1 LIYYRQKIGSFAET
15 FENCSVIILLGEN
28 YSLLQKD
35 AKKISDA
42 LAGKNAD
49 EEMRVNKYFN
59 QEINEKRNE
68 IITSLK
74 TKSFFPGRQIIL
86 LNELYEKD
94 HKIITEID
102 TEWQNNDAITIVTM
116 NALSKKSDFIK
127 LLASSDRIAVVNYTN
142 SKIDR
147 DFFVKRLTYAG
158 INFSGKEVLDAL
170 IDFANF
176 TPENIL
182 ENEFKKLM
190 LFKLYD
196 DKPLS
201 VDDFFDIISINY
213 EVKELSLAVALAER
227 NIIQLEKSLSAFFS
241 YSKSPISILQ
251 FVSAYF
257 YKLSLIKLYG
267 PTSFEV
273 RREYPFLIAHD
284 LEKAKQHVNQWSL
297 QQISQATDSLTA
309 SDLKLRTYTSFF
321 HRSILTQC
329 LHKIMEI

>member
-1 LIYYRQKIGSFAET
+1 MIYYRQKIDSLTEIFAK
-15 FENCSVIILLGEN
+15 CSVIVLLGEN

-42 LAGKNAD
+42 LAGKIAD
-49 EEMRVNKYFN
+49 EEMRLKKYYN
-59 QEINEKRNE
+59 HEINEKRNE

-86 LNELYEKD
+86 LNDLYDKD
-94 HKIITEID
+94 YKIITEID
-102 TEWQNNDAITIVTM
+102 AEWQNDDAITVITM
-116 NALSKKSDFIK
+116 NALSKKPEFIK
-127 LLASSDRIAVVNYTN
+127 LFASSDRIAVVNYTD
-142 SKIDR
+142 SRIDR
-147 DFFVKRLTYAG
+147 DFLVKRLTDAG
-158 INFSGKEVLDAL
+158 INFSGKEVLDVL

-182 ENEFKKLM
+182 ENELEKLM
-190 LFKLYD
+190 LYD
-196 DKPLS
+196 DEPLS

-227 NIIQLEKSLSAFFS
+227 NITELEKNLSTFFS
-241 YSKSPISILQ
+241 YSKSPISILH

-284 LEKAKQHVNQWSL
+284 LEKAKQHVKQWSL
-297 QQISQATDSLTA
+297 QQISCATDSLTA
-309 SDLKLRTYTSFF
+309 SDLKLRKYPSLFQ
-321 HRSILTQC
+321 RSILTHC

>member
-1 LIYYRQKIGSFAET
+1 LIYYRQKIDSFAET
-15 FENCSVIILLGEN
+15 FEKCSVIVLIGEN

-49 EEMRVNKYFN
+49 SEMRVKKFFN

-68 IITSLK
+68 IIISLK
-74 TKSFFPGRQIIL
+74 TKSFFPGHQIIL
-86 LNELYEKD
+86 LNELNEKD
-94 HKIITEID
+94 CKIITEID
-102 TEWQNNDAITIVTM
+102 AEWQNHDAITIVTM
-116 NALSKKSDFIK
+116 NALSKKSDVIK
-127 LLASSDRIAVVNYTN
+127 SLSSSARIALVNYTD
-142 SKIDR
+142 SKIDAN
-147 DFFVKRLTYAG
+147 FFVRRLTDAG
-158 INFSGKEVLDAL
+158 ITFSGKEIFDVL

-176 TPENIL
+176 TPANIL
-182 ENEFKKLM
+182 EKELEKLI
-190 LFKLYD
+190 LFKLNDY
-196 DKPLS
+196 KPLS

-213 EVKELSLAVALAER
+213 EIKELSLAVALAER
-227 NIIQLEKSLSAFFS
+227 NIIELEKNLSAFFS
-241 YSKSPISILQ
+241 YSKSPISILH

-297 QQISQATDSLTA
+297 QQISRVADSLTA
-309 SDLKLRTYTSFF
+309 SDLKLRKYPSLFQ
-321 HRSILTQC
+321 RSILTQC
-329 LHKIMEI
+329 LHKIMEM